1 MVCFFL
7 KLKTSP
13 AAKGQI
19 PVYLSWER
27 EVTCFSEE
35 RFLGRIKD
43 DKSSIY
49 LWVKLGESAEPME
62 FRSLLAS
69 LDLFVVWTM

>member
-1 MVCFFL
+1 M
-7 KLKTSP
+7 
-13 AAKGQI
+13 
-19 PVYLSWER
+19 
-27 EVTCFSEE
+27 TCFSEE

-43 DKSSIY
+43 DKGSIY